1 VETDQG
7 QLKLLVG
14 QELGQ
19 LKNDEFDPR
28 VVLEKGDKTLHAN
41 GLGLKQCYP

>member
-7 QLKLLVG
+7 QLELLVG

-19 LKNDEFDPR
+19 LKNHELNTR
-28 VVLEKGDKTLHAN
+28 VILEKGDKTLHSD
-41 GLGLKQCYP
+41 GLGLEQCHP